1 MRKLD
6 LFFFKKIAKA
16 LFCHLRRRNISIHEI
31 YNWDKVTCNTN
42 FLPEGSVFFYKKNF
56 ACPIRRVLMRTVE
69 RCKVAEIYSEY
80 LSSLIFYNFNYLFYI
95 KNYVDI
101 CDVLYY
107 YMYFKFVCS
116 FLYL

>member
-1 MRKLD
+1 
-6 LFFFKKIAKA
+6 
-16 LFCHLRRRNISIHEI
+16 
-31 YNWDKVTCNTN
+31 
-42 FLPEGSVFFYKKNF
+42 
-56 ACPIRRVLMRTVE
+56 MRTVE